1 MVGWA
6 KLDKMRGSLMT
17 ENNTS
22 RSYRF
27 MGLDIVVPTDVLK
40 PRPETELLARS
51 AIEHLNDHV
60 SSREPWVIDM
70 CCGSGNLAVSIAVQ
84 VPSCRLWASDLT
96 EAAVAAASGNVERHA
111 LSSRLEVLRG
121 DLFEAFAG
129 RGFQGK
135 VDLVVCNPPYISSSR
150 LDGPSAGLLSREPRE
165 AFDGGPFGL
174 SIHQR
179 VIREAVGF
187 LAPRGILMCEF
198 GQGQER
204 QMAALFQRTKAYQP
218 IEFVCDPAGVPRVA
232 VGRRNDGGQTPV
244 KGLP

>member
-1 MVGWA
+1 
-6 KLDKMRGSLMT
+6 MRGLLMT
-17 ENNTS
+17 ENNAS

-27 MGLDIVVPTDVLK
+27 MGLDLVVPPDVLK
-40 PRPETELLARS
+40 PRPETELLARN
-51 AIEHLNDHV
+51 AIEHLNHHV

-84 VPSCRLWASDLT
+84 VASCRLWASDLT
-96 EAAVAAASGNVERHA
+96 EAAIAAAIKNVERHQ
-111 LSSRLEVLRG
+111 LSSRLEVMTG

-129 RGFQGK
+129 RGFEGK

-150 LDGPSAGLLSREPRE
+150 LDGPSAGLLSQEPRE

-179 VIREAVGF
+179 VIREAAGF
-187 LAPRGILMCEF
+187 LAPGGILMCEF
-198 GQGQER
+198 GEGQER
-204 QMAALFQRTKAYQP
+204 QVAALFQRTKAYQP
-218 IEFVCDPAGVPRVA
+218 VEFVCDAAGVPRVA
-232 VGRRNDGGQTPV
+232 VGRRNDGVQTPA